1 MEIEIDK
8 WNEIDGDN
16 TCRINYDLNE
26 SSVVFDIGAYKGEF
40 AKKIHKK
47 YGSKIYCF
55 EPIKKFCRIIE
66 SRNRDFRVY
75 NFGLGGSTRSQEI
88 YMMDNATSIFNYAE
102 VHKYTTIQI
111 MDIEE
116 VIRSLDIN
124 HVDLMKINIEGAE
137 YELLNRII
145 EKDIVSKISNIQIQF
160 HLFVDNAISEREKI
174 QEKLQ
179 KTHKLTYNYDFIWE
193 NWEIK

>member
-1 MEIEIDK
+1 
-8 WNEIDGDN
+8 
-16 TCRINYDLNE
+16 
-26 SSVVFDIGAYKGEF
+26 
-40 AKKIHKK
+40 
-47 YGSKIYCF
+47 
-55 EPIKKFCRIIE
+55 
-66 SRNRDFRVY
+66 
-75 NFGLGGSTRSQEI
+75 
-88 YMMDNATSIFNYAE
+88 MMDNATSIFNYAE
-102 VHKYTTIQI
+102 VHKSTTIQI

-193 NWEIK
+193 NLEIK